1 MNYPKIIIASGPVII
16 ENNKVL
22 LNQHGDKNMWK
33 FPGGRLENFEFDDWN
48 NSLEE
53 TARREVKEEMGIGIK
68 IIKPLKTMCVPRPGH
83 ADEYVVL
90 VHFLAERIG
99 EIIPG
104 EDIEKWDWIDI
115 NNLPD
120 NCAPNVKVVL
130 SSYGVSPKGREN
142 I

>member
-16 ENNKVL
+16 ENNTVL

-48 NSLEE
+48 ESLEE
-53 TARREVKEEMGIGIK
+53 TARREVKEEMGINIK
-68 IIKPLKTMCVPRPGH
+68 IIKPLKTMCVPRPNH
-83 ADEYVVL
+83 DDEYVVL

-104 EDIEKWDWIDI
+104 EDIEKWDWLDI

-130 SSYGVSPKGREN
+130 GSL
-142 I
+142 